1 MLVNEIIG
9 KTITNIYSIFESEPY
24 GLDMAEI
31 FIELDNNLIIDIPNS
46 LNDTIWIKKLPENA
60 KPIFERQIL
69 KKIPKFIFFFIKVVD
84 YNIYYEYERQELK
97 NSILNRKIVEI
108 IDNIEFYEDKVLLLL
123 DNEYAITEIVAAPHG
138 TGRAG
143 LHIFKKNKNG
153 IFSHC

>member
-60 KPIFERQIL
+60 KPVFEEKIL
-69 KKIPKFIFFFIKVVD
+69 KKPPKFIFFFIKVVD
-84 YNIYYEYERQELK
+84 YNIYYEYYRQELK
-97 NSILNRKIVEI
+97 NSILNRKIVAI

-143 LHIFKKNKNG
+143 LHTFKKNKNG
-153 IFSHC
+153 TFSHC